1 MNNIEDE
8 QFRIWSEQI
17 RNANQDAFNDLFRY
31 LYPKLVRF
39 AMRYTKQKEDACDI
53 VQDTF
58 VILWRKMNKLNPDQS
73 LQAYLFKIVKNR
85 SINFIKKRVNKM
97 ESLDQQSAIGAETD
111 NVYPNSDDSQSQHDI
126 TKTKFQLW
134 IAELPERQREA
145 FELSRFD
152 GLNHDEIADVMEVSP
167 KTVNNHIVSALQA
180 LRERYDYFKTTNN
193 EGSYE

>member
-17 RNANQDAFNDLFRY
+17 RNANQNAFNDLFRY

-58 VILWRKMNKLNPDQS
+58 VVLWRKKDELNPDQS

-85 SINFIKKRVNKM
+85 SINFVKKQFNKM
-97 ESLDQQSAIGAETD
+97 ESFDQQPAIEVEAD
-111 NVYPNSDDSQSQHDI
+111 NIYSHSDDSQHDI
-126 TKTKFQLW
+126 MKMKFQLW

-180 LRERYDYFKTTNN
+180 LRERYELFKKTNN
-193 EGSYE
+193 EGSHE